1 LKRGNLKK
9 KKDDTAFVTARGPH
23 FWLNTFL
30 NSCVSGQIPPQF
42 LEVNSFQRS
51 KGNIGNLRCR
61 VFVIY
66 DASRPRFVFWN
77 MNMYHKVC
85 PLTFEVSVRVHAPHF
100 IFISWKIK
108 AGPPFR
114 WQLQG
119 GCFTNVIMVSKC
131 NGSTKSHK
139 TMNNTYYNR
148 GPQPEKTWHRGARLD
163 FVLLKFPVLFTK
175 HQGVQFSGTARGIT
189 QILFEKMHEVK
200 MNLIS
205 HVFNDS
211 AAGTY
216 FTPLFGTAIY
226 LKNQRIKL
234 GPICT
239 WVESSSVSRITQNSD
254 SWEQNW
260 TLPCCP
266 AFVQIKDSFRIS
278 LSAKYSQVLQT
289 KYNLPFKLK
298 WSMLLRSVGRM
309 CCGPVLFCG
318 IVVCLDHRHLFGIF
332 TWFGPKTKKNLCL
345 SVHANQTLNSHLH
358 TFGMWLTQH
367 FWTLYISIILFFNE
381 LAFVTINESYLF
393 QISIGVICSHVRRSR
408 FISNVGISHLQIWQ
422 WFVCVLVPF
431 ECCHSFNF
439 MFGMIIHHGI
449 GLIHKKGEPFHWKSE
464 KPSWFSN

>member
-1 LKRGNLKK
+1 MPKKTTFEKRKSQK
-9 KKDDTAFVTARGPH
+9 KKDDTALVTARGPH

-100 IFISWKIK
+100 IFRSWKIK

-189 QILFEKMHEVK
+189 QILFEKMHEGK

-260 TLPCCP
+260 NI
-266 AFVQIKDSFRIS
+266 AV
-278 LSAKYSQVLQT
+278 LS
-289 KYNLPFKLK
+289 
-298 WSMLLRSVGRM
+298 
-309 CCGPVLFCG
+309 CFC
-318 IVVCLDHRHLFGIF
+318 
-332 TWFGPKTKKNLCL
+332 
-345 SVHANQTLNSHLH
+345 SNQ
-358 TFGMWLTQH
+358 G
-367 FWTLYISIILFFNE
+367 
-381 LAFVTINESYLF
+381 
-393 QISIGVICSHVRRSR
+393 
-408 FISNVGISHLQIWQ
+408 FISNFPVCQI
-422 WFVCVLVPF
+422 FPGF
-431 ECCHSFNF
+431 AN
-439 MFGMIIHHGI
+439 
-449 GLIHKKGEPFHWKSE
+449 
-464 KPSWFSN
+464 